1 MSSQMLKGK
10 PPVMEPIINDFVVKF
25 ANVNGSGSASANSM
39 FAKAVFR
46 MGIPVSPRNIFPS
59 NIQGAPTWYEVRINE
74 KGYLGRRG
82 GQVELMVSVNPQSMT
97 QDVEEVCPGGYFFY
111 DNTYP
116 LDFKLI
122 RDDIHYIGL
131 PLTQITN
138 SNFENPRLQQL
149 FKNLSLIHI

>member
-1 MSSQMLKGK
+1 M
-10 PPVMEPIINDFVVKF
+10 
-25 ANVNGSGSASANSM
+25 ASKSFHLLM
-39 FAKAVFR
+39 KAIFR

-59 NIQGAPTWYEVRINE
+59 NIQGAPTWYEVRVSE

-82 GQVELMVSVNPQSMT
+82 GQAELMVSVNPQSMT
-97 QDVEEVCPGGYFFY
+97 KDVEEVCPGGYFFY

-131 PLTQITN
+131 PLTQIT
-138 SNFENPRLQQL
+138 SWIHNPALVICRPPWTRGAEQNDHRGPA
-149 FKNLSLIHI
+149 FCAR